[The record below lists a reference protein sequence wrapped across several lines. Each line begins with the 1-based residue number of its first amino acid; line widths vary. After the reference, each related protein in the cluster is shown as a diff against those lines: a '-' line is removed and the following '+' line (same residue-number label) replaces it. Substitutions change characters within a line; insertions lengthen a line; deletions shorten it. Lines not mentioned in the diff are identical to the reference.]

1 MPLSTDTGMV
11 LTGDK
16 ELIRNLERLPIRVQR
31 KVVRQAVSAAL
42 TPLNKEMKR
51 QAPKDTGTLKKSIG
65 KKIKTYKNDGVV
77 WGAVGV
83 RSGFATTID
92 GKHVN
97 PRLYVHLVEN
107 LTGFMRRAF
116 DLTRRQVLSI
126 LGKKL
131 GSGIE
136 REAKKL

>member
-1 MPLSTDTGMV
+1 MPLRTDTGMV

-16 ELIRNLERLPIRVQR
+16 KLSRKLERLPNRIMR
-31 KVVRQAVSAAL
+31 KVVRQAVSAGL
-42 TPLNKEMKR
+42 TPLNKEAKR
-51 QAPKDTGTLKKSIG
+51 QAPKDSGTLKKSIG

-77 WGAVGV
+77 WGGVGA
-83 RSGFATTID
+83 RSGFRVVID
-92 GKHVN
+92 GK
-97 PRLYVHLVEN
+97 PRDPRRYIHLVEA
-107 LTGFMRRAF
+107 LTGFMRRSF

-126 LGKKL
+126 FGKKL

>member
-16 ELIRNLERLPIRVQR
+16 KLIRNLNQLPDRIMR
-31 KVVRQAVSAAL
+31 KVVRQATSAAL

-51 QAPKDTGTLKKSIG
+51 QAPRKTGTLKKAIG
-65 KKIKTYKNDGVV
+65 KKVKTFRQEGVS

-92 GKHVN
+92 GKKHD
-97 PRLYVHLVEN
+97 PRKYVHLVEP

-136 REAKKL
+136 REARKL

>member
-1 MPLSTDTGMV
+1 MAKSGVT

-16 ELIRNLERLPIRVQR
+16 ELDRMFQRLPERVQR
-31 KVVRQAVSAAL
+31 KVLRQAVSAAL
-42 TPLNKEMKR
+42 TPVVKVAKR
-51 QAPKDTGTLKKSIG
+51 SVPVDTKTLKKSIG

-83 RSGFATTID
+83 RKDEEKFVTVID
-92 GKHVN
+92 GKRRN
-97 PRLYVHLVEN
+97 PRLYAHLVEGR
-107 LTGFMRRAF
+107 TGFMRRTF
-116 DLTRRQVLSI
+116 DTTRSKMLSI
-126 LGKKL
+126 MKKKL